1 MIATIVQGKDLW
13 QSVVASVVAG
23 VGVTFAFSV
32 GIWGAGQFIEL
43 NRNDRPLAAAGAA
56 AASVLALAVVAAAV
70 IVGIIVMTHK

>member
-1 MIATIVQGKDLW
+1 MIATIVESKDLW
-13 QSVVASVVAG
+13 QTVVASVVAG

-43 NRNDRPLAAAGAA
+43 NRNGRSLAAAGAA
-56 AASVLALAVVAAAV
+56 AVGVLALLLVAAAV

>member
-32 GIWGAGQFIEL
+32 AIWGGGQFAEL
-43 NRNDRPLAAAGAA
+43 SRNQRPVAATAAALVAI
-56 AASVLALAVVAAAV
+56 LALAAVAAAV
-70 IVGIIVMTHK
+70 IVGIVVMTHK

>member
-1 MIATIVQGKDLW
+1 MIATIVQTKELW
-13 QSVVASVVAG
+13 QTVVASVAAG

-56 AASVLALAVVAAAV
+56 AVGVLALVAVVAAV
-70 IVGIIVMTHK
+70 IIGIVVMTHK